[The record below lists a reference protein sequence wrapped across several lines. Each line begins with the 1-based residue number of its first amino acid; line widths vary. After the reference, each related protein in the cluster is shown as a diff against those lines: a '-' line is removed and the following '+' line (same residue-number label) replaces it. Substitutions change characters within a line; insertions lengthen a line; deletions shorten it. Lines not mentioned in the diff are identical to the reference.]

1 MIPVV
6 TPERMRRI
14 DERAVASGI
23 PLETLVER
31 AGWGVARAAREM
43 LGGTYGRRV
52 VVVAGPGN
60 NGADGRVAARFLR
73 ERGVRV
79 TVLAADELPTVLPEA
94 DLLIDAAYGTGF
106 RGVWQPP
113 MASCPVLGV
122 DVPSGVDGLTGV
134 AHGSPW
140 ACERTVTFVAPKPGL
155 YFHDGRRLSGR
166 VDVVDIGL
174 NDVVDIGLND
184 VVDIGLN
191 DVVDIGLNDVV
202 DIGLNDVVDIGL
214 NEYVES
220 DVGLVTADDVA
231 TWWSPRS
238 VDAHKWNHAAFVVAG
253 SPGMLGAA
261 SLATSAAMRTGAG
274 IVHLAT
280 PGTASERGVST
291 EVVRR
296 PIPSLGWSADVLS
309 AVERR
314 FRVLAIGPGLGR
326 DGGTLEEARHVIS
339 GAPLPIVVDG
349 DALHAVDAE
358 LVSRRPAP
366 TVLTPHDGEFEVLTG
381 ALPAVD
387 RIAAARDAAR
397 CFQAIVLLK
406 GPTTVVADPSGRVA
420 LVTHGD
426 ERLATAGSGDVLTGT
441 ISGAMAAGT
450 PPFEAAALAAWLC
463 AEAGRRCGRHGVTAS
478 DLVGALAR
486 VLDDVRTSN
495 GQNDRR

>member
-6 TPERMRRI
+6 TPEQMRRI
-14 DERAVASGI
+14 DDRAVTSGVS
-23 PLETLVER
+23 LDTLIER
-31 AGWGVARAAREM
+31 AGWAVARTARRM

-52 VVVAGPGN
+52 LVVVGPGN

-79 TVLAADELPTVLPEA
+79 TESAAADLPAVFPEA

-113 MASCPVLGV
+113 RAPCPVLAV

-140 ACERTVTFVAPKPGL
+140 PAARTVTFVAPKPGL
-155 YFHDGRRLSGR
+155 YFHDGRLLSGD
-166 VDVVDIGL
+166 VEIVDLGLAIDADVVTPETSI
-174 NDVVDIGLND
+174 
-184 VVDIGLN
+184 
-191 DVVDIGLNDVV
+191 
-202 DIGLNDVVDIGL
+202 
-214 NEYVES
+214 
-220 DVGLVTADDVA
+220 GLVTRDDLIVGWPA
-231 TWWSPRS
+231 RS
-238 VDAHKWNHAAFVVAG
+238 SDAHKWNHAAFVVAG

-261 SLATSAAMRTGAG
+261 SLASSAAMRAGAG

-280 PGTASERGVST
+280 PGTASERGVPT

-296 PIPSLGWSADVLS
+296 SIASLGWSTEVLA
-309 AVERR
+309 AVARR

-326 DGGTLEEARHVIS
+326 DEGTLAEVRRVIAD
-339 GAPLPIVVDG
+339 APLPIVVDG
-349 DALHAVDAE
+349 DALHAVDDSVAHRT
-358 LVSRRPAP
+358 LP

-381 ALPAVD
+381 SPPDVD
-387 RIAAARDAAR
+387 RIASARDAAR
-397 CFQAIVLLK
+397 RFHSVVLLK

-441 ISGAMAAGT
+441 ITGAVASGLR
-450 PPFEAAALAAWLC
+450 PFEAVAFAAWLC
-463 AEAGRRCGRHGVTAS
+463 AEAGHRTPRRGTVAS
-478 DLVGALAR
+478 DLVSALPSVVSDLGR
-486 VLDDVRTSN
+486 PD
-495 GQNDRR
+495 